1 MREEILSPLAGG
13 EWVALGDIAQALGV
27 NVRSAAQ
34 QLRSHVAAG
43 RVERSD
49 AKPYSFRLV
58 EGGGA
63 LAVVERPSSD
73 QPQPVAVEVVD
84 DTPQADIAVWDD
96 GQVTISR
103 GSDQAMTLTVPE
115 VRRLVRHLA
124 KWQA

>member
-1 MREEILSPLAGG
+1 M
-13 EWVALGDIAQALGV
+13 
-27 NVRSAAQ
+27 
-34 QLRSHVAAG
+34 
-43 RVERSD
+43 
-49 AKPYSFRLV
+49 
-58 EGGGA
+58 
-63 LAVVERPSSD
+63 
-73 QPQPVAVEVVD
+73 AVEVVD